1 MLFPTNPTRTF
12 QPEPFPRPHYR
23 GYHPQTLVE
32 SKPAAAPL
40 SPASG
45 FSFQG
50 LHPIHFTSQLPPTPA
65 IPRRT
70 KMIATLGPASNSP
83 AMIKK
88 LIEAGV
94 DIFRLN
100 FSHGTQDQH
109 GANIETIRT
118 QASALNKPVMILAD
132 MQGPKIRV
140 GELPNGAIEL
150 ALGQEVKLVRQ
161 GASTEAGVIPTTYP
175 AMIDD
180 IDPSDA
186 KNRILL
192 DDGKL
197 ELRPLRKE
205 NDTVICEVV
214 RGGTLSSRK
223 GINLPGVKVSAPSL
237 SDKDISDMT
246 YALAKGVDILAI
258 SFVRRDEDVRQA
270 RQLMQ
275 RLGKDIPL
283 IAKIEKPEAVE
294 EKNLTAI
301 IKEADGVMV
310 ARGDLG
316 VEVDITLL
324 ARMQKAIIRQA
335 NTLSKPVIVA
345 TQMLESMM
353 NSTQPSRSDVTDIAN
368 AVEDGADILML
379 SGETSVGKYPVET
392 VKMMA
397 SIIEKSEAP
406 TPLTQSPTD
415 AGQPPIWVTLS
426 NVFKRLLKSKQV
438 QGIAAYVDV
447 STVRRALPT
456 PIDPSWKVIAFT
468 HNEKLFKQLSMVK
481 GMQPIKIDPPQG
493 NALTPEAQRTLLKGL
508 IQQKQLG
515 NTADEA
521 KPWVLLG
528 ETPDSRSP
536 WFLVE

>member
-1 MLFPTNPTRTF
+1 
-12 QPEPFPRPHYR
+12 
-23 GYHPQTLVE
+23 
-32 SKPAAAPL
+32 
-40 SPASG
+40 
-45 FSFQG
+45 
-50 LHPIHFTSQLPPTPA
+50 
-65 IPRRT
+65 
-70 KMIATLGPASNSP
+70 MIATLGPASNSP

-109 GANIETIRT
+109 GTNIETIRT
-118 QASALNKPVMILAD
+118 QASDLNKPVMILAD

-150 ALGQEVKLVRQ
+150 AVGQEVTLVRQ
-161 GASTEAGVIPTTYP
+161 GTTMEVGVIPTTYP

-186 KNRILL
+186 NNRILL

-205 NDTVICEVV
+205 NDTVICEVI

-275 RLGKDIPL
+275 RLGKDVPL

-379 SGETSVGKYPVET
+379 SGETSVGKYPTET

-406 TPLTQSPTD
+406 LPLTSNPTD
-415 AGQPPIWVTLS
+415 AAQPPIWVTLS

-438 QGIAAYVDV
+438 QGVAAYVDV

-456 PIDPSWKVIAFT
+456 PVDPSWKVIAFT
-468 HNEKLFKQLSMVK
+468 PNEKLFKQLSMVK
-481 GMQPIKIDPPQG
+481 GVQPIKIDPPQG
-493 NALTPEAQRTLLKGL
+493 NALTPEAQRTLLKTL
-508 IQQKQLG
+508 IQQKQLAS
-515 NTADEA
+515 TADEA

-528 ETPDSRSP
+528 ETPDSRAP